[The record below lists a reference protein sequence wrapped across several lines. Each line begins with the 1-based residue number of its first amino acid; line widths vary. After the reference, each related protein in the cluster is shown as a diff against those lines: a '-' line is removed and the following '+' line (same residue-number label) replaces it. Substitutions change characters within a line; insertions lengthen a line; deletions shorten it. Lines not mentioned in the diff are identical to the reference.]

1 MADTQLAVGNV
12 ECKLEFK
19 KIYETLIAVKIDD
32 TKQEVMDMDYISWA
46 DAYNI
51 MVKEFPQMERGIN
64 EYPHPETRQML
75 PYRMYTDGSV
85 EVVTWVKIGPHKRE
99 QSLAVMAKGG
109 GRKSIINPSSR
120 QVTDS
125 HQRCFVKTYA
135 MFGLGL
141 SLWMKDFS
149 DVEDEEVEGKE
160 KWYGKKL
167 PKDAKEEDAKKI
179 EMELVEKIVK
189 ETNYFGLNA
198 IVQDN
203 EDLLA
208 DLEKKFKKIHD
219 RIFEQYAKRNTYFK
233 EKQ

>member
-1 MADTQLAVGNV
+1 
-12 ECKLEFK
+12 
-19 KIYETLIAVKIDD
+19 
-32 TKQEVMDMDYISWA
+32 
-46 DAYNI
+46 

-149 DVEDEEVEGKE
+149 DVSDDEDDDEDDDKKE
-160 KWYGKKL
+160 LKTSRENQYKSYKWYGKRL

>member
-12 ECKLEFK
+12 ECKLQFK
-19 KIYETLIAVKIDD
+19 DIYETLIAIEIDD
-32 TKQEVMDMDYISWA
+32 KKQEVMDMDYISWA

-99 QSLAVMAKGG
+99 QSLAVMSKGG

-120 QVTDS
+120 EVTDT

-149 DVEDEEVEGKE
+149 DVEGEDD
-160 KWYGKKL
+160 WYGKRL

-179 EMELVEKIVK
+179 EMELVEKIMK
-189 ETNYFGLNA
+189 QTNYLGLQE
-198 IVQDN
+198 IVLDN
-203 EDLLA
+203 EDLLQ
-208 DLEKKFKKIHD
+208 DLKNRYEKVHD
-219 RIFEQYAKRNTYFK
+219 RIFKQYEERNTYFK

>member
-12 ECKLEFK
+12 ECKLQFK
-19 KIYETLIAVKIDD
+19 DIYETLIAIEIDD
-32 TKQEVMDMDYISWA
+32 KKQEVMDMDYISWA

-99 QSLAVMAKGG
+99 QSLAVMSKGG

-120 QVTDS
+120 EVTDT

-149 DVEDEEVEGKE
+149 DVEGEDD
-160 KWYGKKL
+160 WYGKRL

-179 EMELVEKIVK
+179 EMELVEKIMK
-189 ETNYFGLNA
+189 QTNYLGLQE
-198 IVQDN
+198 IVLDN
-203 EDLLA
+203 EDLLQ
-208 DLEKKFKKIHD
+208 DLKNRYKKVHD
-219 RIFEQYAKRNTYFK
+219 RIFKQYEERNTYFK

>member
-12 ECKLEFK
+12 ECKLQFK
-19 KIYETLIAVKIDD
+19 EIYEKLSAIKIDD
-32 TKQEVMDMDYISWA
+32 KKQEVMDIDYISWA

-99 QSLAVMAKGG
+99 QSLAVMSKGG

-120 QVTDS
+120 EVTDT

-149 DVEDEEVEGKE
+149 DVEGEDG
-160 KWYGKKL
+160 WYGKRL

-179 EMELVEKIVK
+179 EMELVEKIMK
-189 ETNYFGLNA
+189 QTNYLGLQE
-198 IVQDN
+198 IVLDN
-203 EDLLA
+203 EDLLQ
-208 DLEKKFKKIHD
+208 DLKNRYKKVHD
-219 RIFEQYAKRNTYFK
+219 RIFKQYEERNTYFK